1 MIKLI
6 VEASTNIYSLIG
18 VAIGSVSGIVIAM
31 VNGRG
36 KAIKEI
42 AGLKEKLNDSET
54 RAEGFAK
61 AFSIVFDAYERDFID
76 HPEKI
81 KMLRDLKDQYK
92 L

>member
-18 VAIGSVSGIVIAM
+18 VAIGSVSGIVIAL

-36 KAIKEI
+36 KSIKEI
-42 AGLKEKLNDSET
+42 AALKEKLSAAET
-54 RAEGFAK
+54 RADGFAK

-76 HPEKI
+76 QPDKI